1 MQAPA
6 HETPEQEQHPPLN
19 PPPTMPSKLGTE
31 SPSAEATT
39 TLTNLIVAFLEISS
53 SFLRF
58 KHTGPVAS
66 QSLQAVAAALEK
78 PMVIKALCRIMQTI
92 AMALEKEIVLESVA
106 QSLDMTANKLKKE
119 SVTTEAIMQLILN
132 LSAQGISGVN
142 TLLDQDVV
150 LKGYLDALETFKPV
164 LHTAKDLYD
173 YSMTYPA
180 VSYMVSQLQHQATAR
195 GHHITSL
202 LTNPRVHT
210 AISTATSLTTN
221 AWNQAWEYSPF
232 ASKASNAEREKLRSE
247 VMLHA
252 QVPFAGMSLEDMLS
266 TNEQVRDAMVRLA
279 VAKDAKIAQLEKS
292 LADTNQYATELA
304 EAIAKGPYHKR
315 PPMSY

>member
-1 MQAPA
+1 MPA
-6 HETPEQEQHPPLN
+6 
-19 PPPTMPSKLGTE
+19 SKLPDEAAAVG
-31 SPSAEATT
+31 AEATT

-66 QSLQAVAAALEK
+66 QSLQALAAALEK

-92 AMALEKEIVLESVA
+92 AMALEQEVVLDSVA

-119 SVTTEAIMQLILN
+119 SVTTEAIVQLILN
-132 LSAQGISGVN
+132 LSAQGLSGVN
-142 TLLDQDVV
+142 NLLDQDVV
-150 LKGYLDALETFKPV
+150 LKGYADALETFRPV
-164 LHTAKDLYD
+164 FHTAKDVYE
-173 YSMTYPA
+173 YSMTFPA
-180 VSYMVSQLQHQATAR
+180 VNYMVSQLQAQAKAR
-195 GHHITSL
+195 SHHIAAL
-202 LTNPRVHT
+202 LTNPSVHT
-210 AISTATSLTTN
+210 AISKASSLTAT

-247 VMLHA
+247 VMAHSKI
-252 QVPFAGMSLEDMLS
+252 PFAGMSLEDMLS

-279 VAKDAKIAQLEKS
+279 VAKDAKIAELERS
-292 LADTNQYATELA
+292 LADTSLYANELA